1 MDRDLSLLRLK
12 TLSVYRSVAQKYK
25 IPQHCFHRFSTPS
38 SANCSGG
45 YFASAQAAHNL
56 QVQPSIKRGQ
66 LDERV
71 CMALAATEKHQQGFN
86 GGKAYITISYTASLS
101 VRECLSESHF
111 LCGIIAGGIR
121 PENLTDYSRQD
132 LPRSGIF
139 IRTPIV

>member
-1 MDRDLSLLRLK
+1 VTSLYSLLRLK

-66 LDERV
+66 LDQRV
-71 CMALAATEKHQQGFN
+71 CIALAATEKHQQGIN

-101 VRECLSESHF
+101 VREAFSR
-111 LCGIIAGGIR
+111 GIIAGGIR

>member
-1 MDRDLSLLRLK
+1 MTSLYSLLRLK

-66 LDERV
+66 LDQRV
-71 CMALAATEKHQQGFN
+71 CIALAATEKHQQGFN

-101 VRECLSESHF
+101 VREAFSR
-111 LCGIIAGGIR
+111 GIIAGGIR